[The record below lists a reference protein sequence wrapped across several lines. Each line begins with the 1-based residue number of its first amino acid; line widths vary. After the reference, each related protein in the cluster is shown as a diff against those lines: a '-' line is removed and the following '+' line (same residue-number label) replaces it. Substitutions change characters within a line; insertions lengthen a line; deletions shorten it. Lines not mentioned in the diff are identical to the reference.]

1 MRAIYLVLTFCL
13 LQGVEGYSL
22 DQETQ
27 LHANLTTKYERK
39 IRPFKNQTE
48 PIQISMDFYM
58 EKLKEFS
65 EKENKISVV
74 GSLSIEWKDFRLTWD
89 PTDYDGDLNQT
100 SLFVSDIWAPNLF
113 LLNPYEKQTP
123 ILSDGTA
130 CTIQANGYVTCLL
143 ADNFETTCSADISNY
158 PFDTQICTLKFYV
171 QGSFASNTLLQNAS
185 STIRLDLYEIHG
197 LWYLT
202 GTRNYV
208 QMYRIRGMS
217 CEVLQLELKMK
228 RRNSYC
234 VYNILLPIFFL
245 NLIQLFVFFLPLES
259 GERVGFSMTVLLSV
273 VVFFTIIQSKLPEF
287 SKPSLSPLTF
297 KLLVDFLTSIFIVL
311 FVVVITFIYHK
322 KNHERIPRFMR
333 EYIEK
338 TKEKNGN
345 EKEHLNIT
353 WKDVAKLLNRWVSRL
368 IFVCLYFN
376 FSFYMIFNQV
386 TSVNEVEISK

>member
-1 MRAIYLVLTFCL
+1 MRTVYLVLAFCL

-22 DQETQ
+22 HQETQ
-27 LHANLTTKYERK
+27 LHANLTTKYDRK
-39 IRPFKNQTE
+39 IRPYQNQTE

-65 EKENKISVV
+65 EQENKISVV

-130 CTIQANGYVTCLL
+130 CTIQSNGYVTCLL

-202 GTRNYV
+202 GT
-208 QMYRIRGMS
+208 
-217 CEVLQLELKMK
+217 
-228 RRNSYC
+228 
-234 VYNILLPIFFL
+234 
-245 NLIQLFVFFLPLES
+245 PLR
-259 GERVGFSMTVLLSV
+259 GERSFKLIFSKVASSV
-273 VVFFTIIQSKLPEF
+273 VIASGVSSAAANSTEENIYVDIMTENYAEFGKSTERFPIVPEISIRSFTFRVTEIALGLVAFLAVIVCIILGSMV
-287 SKPSLSPLTF
+287 SSGVDNGSNSPSTSAQVGQNQLCVSPPCL
-297 KLLVDFLTSIFIVL
+297 KSASY
-311 FVVVITFIYHK
+311 VVS
-322 KNHERIPRFMR
+322 N
-333 EYIEK
+333 
-338 TKEKNGN
+338 
-345 EKEHLNIT
+345 LN
-353 WKDVAKLLNRWVSRL
+353 
-368 IFVCLYFN
+368 
-376 FSFYMIFNQV
+376 
-386 TSVNEVEISK
+386 TSVKPCDNFYKYACGRFKIENPLDFGFLI

>member
-1 MRAIYLVLTFCL
+1 MRAVYLVLAFCL
-13 LQGVEGYSL
+13 QQGVEGYTL

-27 LHANLTTKYERK
+27 LHANLTTEYDRK
-39 IRPFKNQTE
+39 IRPYQNQTE

-58 EKLKEFS
+58 EKLSEFS

-130 CTIQANGYVTCLL
+130 CTIQSNGYVTCLL

-202 GTRNYV
+202 GTPSGVSSAAANSTEENIQEETMTENYAEFEK
-208 QMYRIRGMS
+208 S
-217 CEVLQLELKMK
+217 T
-228 RRNSYC
+228 
-234 VYNILLPIFFL
+234 
-245 NLIQLFVFFLPLES
+245 
-259 GERVGFSMTVLLSV
+259 ERF
-273 VVFFTIIQSKLPEF
+273 P
-287 SKPSLSPLTF
+287 
-297 KLLVDFLTSIFIVL
+297 
-311 FVVVITFIYHK
+311 
-322 KNHERIPRFMR
+322 
-333 EYIEK
+333 
-338 TKEKNGN
+338 
-345 EKEHLNIT
+345 
-353 WKDVAKLLNRWVSRL
+353 
-368 IFVCLYFN
+368 
-376 FSFYMIFNQV
+376 
-386 TSVNEVEISK
+386 